1 MMSDITE
8 NNLDKIYNDFQNEQ
22 QKILLDIKSNKEE
35 LNEVYNT
42 KQFNLINNI
51 MINILKLRNLK
62 RKQKQKINNF

>member
-1 MMSDITE
+1 MISDITE

-62 RKQKQKINNF
+62 RKQKQKLNNF